1 MIKWPLSLIRM
12 KRHIYQRTVLES
24 FYCLL
29 RVSVWFVSLYM
40 SYIPKII
47 QEFLG
52 WKWVSGKNC
61 LRSSALEH
69 LPKAGVRL
77 RERPAELYSG
87 NADTSAELRLPHWR
101 KRRSG
106 RSASLSL
113 KALSRWV
120 WKLCSSLC
128 DLSLQHGTVLYTPRR
143 TREKTSTAF
152 VLFACLFM
160 LFPL

>member
-12 KRHIYQRTVLES
+12 KRLIYQRTVLES

-29 RVSVWFVSLYM
+29 RVSVWFVSLYR
-40 SYIPKII
+40 SYIPKIT

-52 WKWVSGKNC
+52 WKWVPGRNY
-61 LRSSALEH
+61 LRSPALEH
-69 LPKAGVRL
+69 LPKEGARL
-77 RERPAELYSG
+77 RERPAELYSS
-87 NADTSAELRLPHWR
+87 NADASAELRFPHWR
-101 KRRSG
+101 KPRSG

-113 KALSRWV
+113 KALSR
-120 WKLCSSLC
+120 CSSLC
-128 DLSLQHGTVLYTPRR
+128 DLSLQYGTILYSPRP

-152 VLFACLFM
+152 VLFACLFI